1 MEQAG
6 FVFDALANK
15 KAVISAIPVALK
27 ENDVLKVF
35 VQLIDDVQNEVPDFN
50 FSSSDLLAK
59 TFAKS
64 LAIKNGKKLN
74 ITEQE
79 FIVNSLFALDFYF
92 IE

>member
-35 VQLIDDVQNEVPDFN
+35 VQLIDDIQNEVPDFN
-50 FSSSDLLAK
+50 FSSVTYLPKLLRK
-59 TFAKS
+59 
-64 LAIKNGKKLN
+64 
-74 ITEQE
+74 
-79 FIVNSLFALDFYF
+79 V
-92 IE
+92 